1 MSMDNSQHGSTS
13 TSVSEIEE
21 DNSSSQLYSLNED
34 DYDVPNPMATISEE
48 KNEGED
54 DSTVYVAVGKSET
67 SMEALSWTLKNL
79 VTTPSST
86 LVYLIHV
93 FPEINHIP
101 NPCKFKL
108 SSIFPITFFF
118 YFFFCCS
125 FFKIIIFLYS
135 FFSFISLSLW

>member
-93 FPEINHIP
+93 FPVINHIP

-118 YFFFCCS
+118 YFFFVVL
-125 FFKIIIFLYS
+125 FLR
-135 FFSFISLSLW
+135 L

>member
-34 DYDVPNPMATISEE
+34 DDDDVPNPMATISEE

-118 YFFFCCS
+118 YFFFVVL
-125 FFKIIIFLYS
+125 FLR
-135 FFSFISLSLW
+135 L

>member
-1 MSMDNSQHGSTS
+1 MDNSQHGSTS